1 MRKLNRNDKV
11 LVMCVGIAVGML
23 GLAYAS
29 VPLYRVFCE
38 LTGFDG
44 TPAIVATGPAH
55 ILDERIEVRFDTNVA
70 PGLPWE
76 FRANQGPVTLRI
88 GESSQVSFHARNLS
102 DAAFVGTS
110 DFNVT
115 PLKAAQY
122 FRKTNCFCIIE
133 QKLDAGQKTDFGV
146 VFFVDPAITTDP
158 DTKDV
163 KTITLS
169 YTFFPAKSATDT
181 AAAAAARKTP

>member
-1 MRKLNRNDKV
+1 MRKLDRNDKV
-11 LVMCVGIAVGML
+11 LLACVGVFAAML
-23 GLAYAS
+23 GLSYAS
-29 VPLYRVFCE
+29 VPLYRIFCE

-44 TPAIVATGPAH
+44 TPAIVAGGPPL
-55 ILDERIEVRFDTNVA
+55 ILDQTVEVRFDTNVA

-102 DAAFVGTS
+102 EAAFVGTS

-133 QKLDAGQKTDFGV
+133 QKLEAGQSTDFGV
-146 VFFVDPAITTDP
+146 VFFVDPAIASDP
-158 DTKDV
+158 ETKDV
-163 KTITLS
+163 RTITLS
-169 YTFFPAKSATDT
+169 YTFFPSKSATNT
-181 AAAAAARKTP
+181 AAATGPRNTP